1 MDQPSVERMRWRDN
15 PNAVELGFDYYLGL
29 LERRLKGEDVSLV
42 QGLRRFYQERLDIDL
57 RETQAR
63 GLMHRSSSVFIDYVS
78 SILGSDFRPN
88 IEHWEE
94 QGLDSFLEW
103 RTDFYRARNLEA
115 VDINAEEEIQ
125 GELVT
130 KPEQTTE
137 PPQRREVTV
146 SRVIR
151 DSALSRFLKSLYDYQ
166 CQICRFTFT
175 LSKRRRYAESHHIR
189 PLGRPHTGID
199 KETNM
204 LILCANHHAMMDLG
218 ALAIDPD
225 GMTIVSVD
233 RAIPENQRPLQ
244 LMRHPIEQQFLEYHL
259 QTIFGKV

>member
-1 MDQPSVERMRWRDN
+1 MRWRDN
-15 PNAVELGFDYYLGL
+15 PNAVELGFDYYMEL
-29 LERRLKGEDVSLV
+29 LELRLKGEDVSLV
-42 QGLRRFYQERLDIDL
+42 QGLRHFYQEKLGIDL

-63 GLMHRSSSVFIDYVS
+63 GLMHRSSSVFIDYVR

-88 IEHWEE
+88 SEHWEE
-94 QGLDSFLEW
+94 RGLERFLEW
-103 RTDFYRARNLEA
+103 RNDFYRARNLEA
-115 VDINAEEEIQ
+115 VDINVGEKVQ

-146 SRVIR
+146 SRIIR

-175 LSKRRRYAESHHIR
+175 LSNRRRYAESHHIR

-204 LILCANHHAMMDLG
+204 VILCPNHHAMMDLG
-218 ALAIDPD
+218 AIAIDPD
-225 GMTIVSVD
+225 GLTIVSVD
-233 RAIPENQRPLQ
+233 RAIAENQRPLQ
-244 LMRHPIEQQFLEYHL
+244 LSRHPIDRQFLEYHMEI
-259 QTIFGKV
+259 IFGKV